1 MQAQSVPDSSAHPP
15 NPARPPG
22 PVPTATPGAVAVL
35 ERPIEPP
42 AQPAARQGGVV
53 AGPAGAEAVR
63 HALHLP
69 PISELLRHG
78 GLRIAEA
85 TLIPLGLFYLLFQLH
100 GLRSGLIAA
109 LAWSYLVIIVRLLR
123 GGQVPALLT
132 IATVM
137 LTLRTGISLATNN
150 AFLYFLQ
157 PTLGNFA
164 VAAMF
169 LLSVRLGR
177 PLARRL
183 AADVCPLPA
192 HVLDRTAI
200 IKIFSRITVLWALV
214 NIANGSTA
222 LWALLSSSLG
232 GILLARTVGS
242 FTIVAIAVYLSY
254 TWFRRTL
261 HGEGYTL
268 RWGPATS

>member
-1 MQAQSVPDSSAHPP
+1 MQALLEHP
-15 NPARPPG
+15 AVPPG
-22 PVPTATPGAVAVL
+22 P
-35 ERPIEPP
+35 PP
-42 AQPAARQGGVV
+42 APASTPARH
-53 AGPAGAEAVR
+53 ALK
-63 HALHLP
+63 ALHLP
-69 PISELLRHG
+69 PIWSLLRHG

-85 TLIPLGLFYLLFQLH
+85 TVIPLGLFYLLFQLQ
-100 GLRSGLIAA
+100 GLRSALVAA

-123 GGQVPALLT
+123 GQPVPALLL
-132 IATVM
+132 IATAM
-137 LTLRTGISLATNN
+137 LTLRSGISFATDN

-164 VAAMF
+164 VAALF
-169 LLSVRLGR
+169 LGSVRLGR

-183 AADVCPLPA
+183 ADDVCPLPA
-192 HVLDRTAI
+192 HVLDRAPI

-232 GILLARTVGS
+232 GVLLARTVGS
-242 FTIVAIAVYLSY
+242 FTLVAIAVYVSY
-254 TWFRRTL
+254 VWFRRSL

-268 RWGPATS
+268 RWGPAA

>member
-1 MQAQSVPDSSAHPP
+1 MQAQPVLERSAHPP
-15 NPARPPG
+15 TPARTAPPSTTPAG
-22 PVPTATPGAVAVL
+22 PDRAAGARPSTELVAV
-35 ERPIEPP
+35 PP
-42 AQPAARQGGVV
+42 AEPAR
-53 AGPAGAEAVR
+53 R
-63 HALHLP
+63 ALHLP
-69 PISELLRHG
+69 PISKLLRHG
-78 GLRIAEA
+78 GLRVAEA
-85 TLIPLGLFYLLFQLH
+85 TVIPLGLFYLLFQLQ
-100 GLRSGLIAA
+100 GLRMALIAA
-109 LAWSYLVIIVRLLR
+109 LSWSYLVIIVRLLR
-123 GGQVPALLT
+123 GRQVPALLM
-132 IATVM
+132 IATAM
-137 LTLRTGISLATNN
+137 LTLRSGISFATNN

-183 AADVCPLPA
+183 ADDVCPLPA

-200 IKIFSRITVLWALV
+200 IKIFSRITVLWAVV

-232 GILLARTVGS
+232 GILLARTIGS
-242 FTIVAIAVYLSY
+242 FTIAAIAVYLSY

-268 RWGPATS
+268 RWGPAAS

>member
-1 MQAQSVPDSSAHPP
+1 MRAQP
-15 NPARPPG
+15 
-22 PVPTATPGAVAVL
+22 VL
-35 ERPIEPP
+35 ERSAYPP
-42 AQPAARQGGVV
+42 SPVRTVPPTSAAPVSTELVAVPAD
-53 AGPAGAEAVR
+53 GAEPAR
-63 HALHLP
+63 HTLHLP
-69 PISELLRHG
+69 PIMSLLRHG

-85 TLIPLGLFYLLFQLH
+85 TVIPLGLFYLLFQLH
-100 GLRSGLIAA
+100 GLRSALIAA
-109 LAWSYLVIIVRLLR
+109 LAWSYLVIGVRLIR
-123 GGQVPALLT
+123 GRQVPALLL
-132 IATVM
+132 IATAM
-137 LTLRTGISLATNN
+137 LTLRSGISFATNN

-183 AADVCPLPA
+183 ADDVCPLPA
-192 HVLDRTAI
+192 HVMDRGPI

-222 LWALLSSSLG
+222 LWALLSSSLR
-232 GILLARTVGS
+232 GIMLARTVGS

-254 TWFRRTL
+254 VWFRRCL

-268 RWGPATS
+268 RWGPAPTLG